1 MLGQIVKLDRGF
13 PLVRLEDGSFVRC
26 KHAVDLV
33 KHGDSRGVIGD
44 WVELLME
51 DGLDNDLDNA
61 QILRILP
68 RKQVLIRK
76 DPADRT
82 QPQILAANF
91 DLIIVTQPLAEL
103 NVSRLERE
111 LVLAYETGAQV
122 AVVLTKADLA
132 ESEGQIQQVRD
143 SVADMVGD
151 IPVLVVSA
159 DDRESV
165 AQVSQLIGDRMAVL
179 LGRSGVGKSSL
190 INVLVG
196 QDVQETTPVR
206 EGDGKGRHTTVSREM
221 VFLPQ
226 GGCVIDMPGIRGVGL
241 WDATDGIN
249 AAFADVVQL
258 AQSCRF
264 DDCRHEAEPGC
275 AVREAVED
283 GSLSPRRLEAY
294 KRLRDENQANLD
306 AREVAQRTKERRGH
320 PRTRGQGSRG
330 KRVRPRK

>member
-1 MLGQIVKLDRGF
+1 MISREDADSIER
-13 PLVRLEDGSFVRC
+13 VR
-26 KHAVDLV
+26 DLV
-33 KHGDSRGVIGD
+33 K
-44 WVELLME
+44 
-51 DGLDNDLDNA
+51 
-61 QILRILP
+61 P
-68 RKQVLIRK
+68 
-76 DPADRT
+76 
-82 QPQILAANF
+82 
-91 DLIIVTQPLAEL
+91 
-103 NVSRLERE
+103 
-111 LVLAYETGAQV
+111 
-122 AVVLTKADLA
+122 
-132 ESEGQIQQVRD
+132 
-143 SVADMVGD
+143 
-151 IPVLVVSA
+151 
-159 DDRESV
+159 
-165 AQVSQLIGDRMAVL
+165 DRMAVL
-179 LGRSGVGKSSL
+179 IGKSGVGKSSL
-190 INVLVG
+190 VNLLAGDDVRAVG
-196 QDVQETTPVR
+196 EVR